1 MRIERRTVMLVI
13 GRIEVISA
21 AINLLALP
29 GSAALLAP
37 VVKLTRGDWAGLV
50 VVSVLTKAADLAF
63 WS

>member
-1 MRIERRTVMLVI
+1 MLVI

-21 AINLLALP
+21 ANNLLALP
-29 GSAALLAP
+29 GSAARLAP